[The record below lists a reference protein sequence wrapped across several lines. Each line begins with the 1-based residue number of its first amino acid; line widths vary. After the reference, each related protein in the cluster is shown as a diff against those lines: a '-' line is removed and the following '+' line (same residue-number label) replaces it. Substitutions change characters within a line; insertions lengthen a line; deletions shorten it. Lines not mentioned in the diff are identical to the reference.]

1 MRFPGNG
8 ITGSNPVP
16 SAILQLQRFG
26 EICYNKIME
35 TSRRLG
41 GRKVFI
47 NTLLWGF
54 GLWFFGYVL
63 GIVFFYLVSQ
73 NMIGWFVLPLGII
86 AILWVLLK
94 KIKRES
100 FKDYVNLGIVWTA
113 MAMVLDYVFIVKLF
127 NSTDYYKPDVY
138 LYYALTLILPLIVG
152 WRKKIK
158 SK

>member
-1 MRFPGNG
+1 
-8 ITGSNPVP
+8 
-16 SAILQLQRFG
+16 
-26 EICYNKIME
+26 ME

-113 MAMVLDYVFIVKLF
+113 MAVVLDYVFIVKLF

>member
-1 MRFPGNG
+1 M
-8 ITGSNPVP
+8 
-16 SAILQLQRFG
+16 
-26 EICYNKIME
+26 
-35 TSRRLG
+35 
-41 GRKVFI
+41 
-47 NTLLWGF
+47 
-54 GLWFFGYVL
+54 

-113 MAMVLDYVFIVKLF
+113 MAVVLDYVFIVKLF